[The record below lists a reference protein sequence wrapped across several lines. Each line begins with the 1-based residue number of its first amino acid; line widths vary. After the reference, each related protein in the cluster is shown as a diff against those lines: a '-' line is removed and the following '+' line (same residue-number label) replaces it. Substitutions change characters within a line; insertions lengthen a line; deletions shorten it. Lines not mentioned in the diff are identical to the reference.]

1 MQYYCYAFE
10 KVLPCFCVKQHSVN
24 CIPAA
29 LYLVTQNFPEWIT
42 LADARIFISN
52 LFVKPEGFSE
62 EEAYQVREHIRVTFE
77 QYLVESKTSA
87 NWYEPI
93 WKFLLSYGK

>member
-1 MQYYCYAFE
+1 
-10 KVLPCFCVKQHSVN
+10 
-24 CIPAA
+24 
-29 LYLVTQNFPEWIT
+29 VTQNFPEWIT

-62 EEAYQVREHIRVTFE
+62 EEAYQVREHIRATFE

>member
-62 EEAYQVREHIRVTFE
+62 EECQVREHI
-77 QYLVESKTSA
+77 LSNILSKAKPLRTGTSQSG
-87 NWYEPI
+87 NFFSVMENR
-93 WKFLLSYGK
+93 K